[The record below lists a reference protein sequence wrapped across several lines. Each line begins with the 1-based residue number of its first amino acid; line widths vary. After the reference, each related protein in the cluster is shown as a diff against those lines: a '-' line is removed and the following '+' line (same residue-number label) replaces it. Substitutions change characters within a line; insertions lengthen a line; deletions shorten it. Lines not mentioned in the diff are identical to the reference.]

1 MRLYTIGLAP
11 SSAIEVK
18 KESKRKREKK
28 GKRGSEKRGGKK
40 GEKVQKGVIQKG
52 VQKFKRGSKGGQV
65 PFFSKVHFK
74 RGSKGGHSKGV
85 KRGSG
90 TLFGSPWRSNG
101 GFKFE
106 FFDHLCGPCVRAKR
120 LPSYN
125 GFSYVFFFLFRLWR
139 IYKRKIIFGF
149 RYRPH

>member
-52 VQKFKRGSKGGQV
+52 VRYPFFQKFI
-65 PFFSKVHFK
+65 
-74 RGSKGGHSKGV
+74 SKGV
-85 KRGSG
+85 QKG
-90 TLFGSPWRSNG
+90 
-101 GFKFE
+101 
-106 FFDHLCGPCVRAKR
+106 VRY
-120 LPSYN
+120 P
-125 GFSYVFFFLFRLWR
+125 F
-139 IYKRKIIFGF
+139 
-149 RYRPH
+149 